1 MVGERRQPCQA
12 VRFHTSLAAGKPSG
26 AVLLGFLIFD
36 SINGGFMSARQRREI
51 ALQTRLRDCVMRAEW
66 CLGRGEVGEARH
78 WLCERT
84 RIAIEA
90 ELEESERLRSD
101 FEARFAM
108 VGTKDA

>member
-1 MVGERRQPCQA
+1 
-12 VRFHTSLAAGKPSG
+12 
-26 AVLLGFLIFD
+26 
-36 SINGGFMSARQRREI
+36 
-51 ALQTRLRDCVMRAEW
+51 MRAEW